1 MHTHTLTIPRRPKA
15 KARPRHTKK
24 GAVFTPKAT
33 LDEER
38 VIRGAWETTIQ
49 EKFEGPVEIHL
60 VYTPKET
67 IIHIVEA
74 PHSAGTLKGDLD
86 NYVKLTLD
94 ALNGAAW
101 EDDGQVVRITAVK
114 TDLAKENWSSHE
126 TGKVND

>member
-33 LDEER
+33 LEEER
-38 VIRGAWETTIQ
+38 VIREAWETTIK

-74 PHSAGTLKGDLD
+74 PHGAGTLKGDLD

-114 TDLAKENWSSHE
+114 TDLAKENWSSHQ
-126 TGKVND
+126 TGE

>member
-1 MHTHTLTIPRRPKA
+1 
-15 KARPRHTKK
+15 
-24 GAVFTPKAT
+24 VFTPKAT
-33 LDEER
+33 LEEER
-38 VIRGAWETTIQ
+38 VIRAAWETTIK

-67 IIHIVEA
+67 IIHIIEA
-74 PHSAGTLKGDLD
+74 PHSASTLKGDID

-114 TDLAKENWSSHE
+114 TDLAKENWSSHQ
-126 TGKVND
+126 TGE